1 MIVRRLLVCVLVGTF
16 SVASMGQE
24 GCGETTGT
32 DEPQV
37 DKGAKGKK
45 RGGGTGRPDAQVGDT
60 LTLKGTAYKVQK
72 ATTASKLGDQYTAV
86 KADGRF
92 VIVNFTLTNR
102 KDEPATILEDNVR
115 FIGGNG
121 KQYTTDTDTLGQ
133 FDNGFFALE
142 EIQPDVS
149 KKVVA
154 VYDVPKQAVKGS
166 TLQVSDLFSD
176 AKGTIELGF

>member
-1 MIVRRLLVCVLVGTF
+1 MIARRLVLLVLVGMF
-16 SVASMGQE
+16 AVVSMGQE
-24 GCGETTGT
+24 GCGETTGSG
-32 DEPQV
+32 EPEV
-37 DKGAKGKK
+37 EKGSKSKK
-45 RGGGTGRPDAQVGDT
+45 GGGKSRPDAEVGDT
-60 LTLKGTAYKVQK
+60 LTLKGTSYKVQK
-72 ATTASKLGDQYTAV
+72 VTTASKLGDQYTEV

-92 VIVNFTLTNR
+92 VIVKFTLTNK

-149 KKVVA
+149 RKVVA
-154 VYDVPKQAVKGS
+154 VYDVPRKAIKRS

-176 AKGTIELGF
+176 AKGTIELGL